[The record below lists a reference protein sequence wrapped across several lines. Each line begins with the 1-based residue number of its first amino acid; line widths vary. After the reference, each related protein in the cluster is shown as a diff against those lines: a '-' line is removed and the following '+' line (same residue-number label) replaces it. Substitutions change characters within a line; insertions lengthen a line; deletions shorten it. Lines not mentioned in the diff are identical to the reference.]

1 MTNEQAK
8 EALQNRTP
16 VVCGGIEYECISA
29 IIYRYDDRG
38 RFLVSAELRD
48 KKANSITI
56 ALLEQ
61 VQALKP

>member
-8 EALQNRTP
+8 QALQNRTP
-16 VVCGGIEYECISA
+16 IIYRGIEYAYISA
-29 IIYRYDDRG
+29 IIYRYDDKG
-38 RFLVSAELRD
+38 RFLVSAELKD

-61 VQALKP
+61 VKEIK

>member
-1 MTNEQAK
+1 MTNEEAK
-8 EALQNRTP
+8 QALQNRTP
-16 VVCGGIEYECISA
+16 VVCGGIEYAYISA

-38 RFLVSAELRD
+38 RFLISAELKD

-61 VQALKP
+61 VKEIK